1 MNFLK
6 KHYKTIILYFVG
18 IILFN
23 FLYAKYFNESFNILS
38 SIILAIIC
46 FLVSLTNS
54 KKKNE

>member
-6 KHYKTIILYFVG
+6 KHYKTIILYFVA

-23 FLYAKYFNESFNILS
+23 FLYAKYFNEPFNLLS
-38 SIILAIIC
+38 SVALATVC

-54 KKKNE
+54 KK

>member
-23 FLYAKYFNESFNILS
+23 FLYAKYFNESFNLLR
-38 SIILAIIC
+38 SIALAIVC

-54 KKKNE
+54 KK